1 MYLKITNPGI
11 CYPEAFTM
19 LGVSTARGNKDK
31 IGQFGSGAKMGI
43 LTCLRHHI
51 NPVIISGKMRVEFDS
66 ISRKMGDKEFKQVVA
81 VIDGERKDLSFSLD
95 YGAIDWN
102 KIDYAVREFISN
114 ARDQGGCHLSIVDS
128 IEQESQD
135 STSVY
140 VEYIPPVKEYH
151 ENISKYFLEPGS
163 FSTDDSSSQVYDN
176 PNGIMR
182 IYRKGVL
189 CSEVSQDA
197 LFYYN
202 INNLK
207 IDESRNVNS
216 FVARYQVAWA
226 LSKCTDRQFDRL
238 LNAMLKGE
246 ACYENTLNAMDILER
261 DEFKSNFNKAFY
273 RAFPEYEITTKELYQ
288 YCLNKNGK
296 VIPCDDRTFYIL
308 KECGVEIAKTEGGKI
323 GVENGF
329 MPIPTTTE
337 CRRLFN
343 KIWNKVVKLGLHN
356 NKEKP
361 NLAMYAK
368 PMSHGTQ
375 VNGYYDNGTV
385 YIERNSGSP
394 NVILEEIGHYVTDAK
409 DCTRDFQDWAFNV
422 AGCLIV

>member
-11 CYPEAFTM
+11 CFPEAFTM

-66 ISRKMGDKEFKQVVA
+66 ISRKMGDKEFEQVVA
-81 VIDGERKDLSFSLD
+81 VIDGTRKDLSFSLD

-102 KIDYAVREFISN
+102 KIDYAVREFVSN
-114 ARDQGGCHLSIVDS
+114 ARDQGGCQLSIVDS
-128 IEQESQD
+128 IEQESPD

-163 FSTDDSSSQVYDN
+163 FSIDDSSSQVYDN
-176 PNGIMR
+176 FNQPLKM
-182 IYRKGVL
+182 YRKGVL
-189 CSEVSQDA
+189 CLEMSEKS

-202 INNLK
+202 INDVK
-207 IDESRNVNS
+207 IDESRNINS
-216 FVARYQVAWA
+216 FVARYRIAWA
-226 LSKCTDRQFDRL
+226 LAKCTEKQMDRL
-238 LNAMLKGE
+238 LIAMLKGE
-246 ACYENTLNAMDILER
+246 ACYENKVSADDMLSQG
-261 DEFKSNFNKAFY
+261 EFTTNFQKAFY
-273 RAFPEYEITTKELYQ
+273 RAFPGHEITTKELYQ

-296 VIPCDDRTFYIL
+296 IIPCDDRTFYVL
-308 KECGVEIAKTEGGKI
+308 KACGVGIAKTEGGKV

-329 MPIPTTTE
+329 MPIPTSPE

-368 PMSHGTQ
+368 PMSCGSKI
-375 VNGYYDNGTV
+375 NGYYDEGTV
-385 YIERNSGSP
+385 YIERNGASP
-394 NVILEEIGHYVTDAK
+394 NVILEEIGHYVTGAN

-422 AGCLIV
+422 AGSLI